1 MTTERA
7 DLTARVLPQITL
19 GTGAPGDLTAPPSPF
34 PTSMTPAERAHERFR
49 LGGNAIVT
57 GGAGDLGSAV
67 SKALLEHGLQGLS
80 SSPGVIYLPFS
91 RFQVPLLLHTPETS
105 SLFTV
110 LANSSVETVIFD
122 MDPVE
127 GEAKVSLLETE
138 FPDVRIRFLKV
149 DITDEAAVD
158 AAVAQTVSLLGP
170 VTTLLNF
177 AGIVSCGHALDWT
190 SKDWNRVLNVNTI
203 GSFFVA
209 RAVAR
214 HIIAHKTGGSM
225 VFVASISAHQVNFPQ
240 PQVLYNVSKA
250 GVKAMVRSLAAEWAR
265 YGIRVN
271 SISPGYMDTIL
282 NEGDGLE
289 EARRIWLSRHPLGR
303 MGQPDELCGVVVM
316 LASRAGSYLN
326 GSDSELLSTPF
337 RFFLFCFLFLPFF
350 ETETSVQAAF
360 LKAQDRSDRHTFV
373 RPYHVC
379 FFQPQLQIT
388 LTQGC
393 CSYSRWRTNPVYV
406 IDVLEGGAFLCKGR
420 FGDVK

>member
-67 SKALLEHGLQGLS
+67 SKALLEHGLQGLM
-80 SSPGVIYLPFS
+80 
-91 RFQVPLLLHTPETS
+91 
-105 SLFTV
+105 
-110 LANSSVETVIFD
+110 IFD

-326 GSDSELLSTPF
+326 GSDIIVDGGQT
-337 RFFLFCFLFLPFF
+337 LF
-350 ETETSVQAAF
+350 T
-360 LKAQDRSDRHTFV
+360 
-373 RPYHVC
+373 
-379 FFQPQLQIT
+379 
-388 LTQGC
+388 
-393 CSYSRWRTNPVYV
+393 
-406 IDVLEGGAFLCKGR
+406 
-420 FGDVK
+420 